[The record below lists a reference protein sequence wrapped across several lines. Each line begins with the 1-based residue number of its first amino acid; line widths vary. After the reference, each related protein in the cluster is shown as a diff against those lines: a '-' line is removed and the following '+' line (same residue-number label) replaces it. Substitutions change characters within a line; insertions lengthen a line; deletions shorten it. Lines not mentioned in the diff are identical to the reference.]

1 MVISKT
7 YEFHCHFGLSAL
19 SGLTGLTKLNEYGNK
34 LFIEMLVSAKGTRPG
49 VVQGQ
54 LVQSNTQFIALFN
67 NL

>member
-54 LVQSNTQFIALFN
+54 LV
-67 NL
+67 